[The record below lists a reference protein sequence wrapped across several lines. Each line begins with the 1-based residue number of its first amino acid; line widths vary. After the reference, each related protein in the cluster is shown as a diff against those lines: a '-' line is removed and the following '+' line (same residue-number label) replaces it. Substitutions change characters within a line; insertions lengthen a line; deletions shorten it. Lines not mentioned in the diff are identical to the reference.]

1 MNDNLGRIDA
11 NCDNLLAT
19 CGFCLKLITDHS
31 TCPED
36 KMATIQMKVRPE
48 DLSQV
53 QQGGER
59 IPDPGILVI
68 FGASGDLTKRK
79 LLPALY
85 HLRQNKLLPA
95 NFAIVG
101 VARRPLGDEFA
112 ADMKEGIVEFG
123 GGDASDP
130 VLEDFVKH
138 ISYFALNFDDPK
150 DYAGLKAELDR
161 IDKEKNIGG
170 NRLFYLA
177 TAPEFF
183 AGIIDNLGAQG
194 MAQPE
199 KGLTDIV
206 IEKPF
211 GHDLDSARE
220 LNHKVNAVFHESQ
233 VFRIDHYLGK
243 ETVQNLLVFRFANGI
258 FEPVWNRNYIDHV
271 QITVA
276 ETLGVEGRG
285 PFYEK
290 AGALR
295 DVVQNH
301 MMELLSL
308 VALEPP
314 SSFEAES
321 VRREKLK
328 VWQAIPSIPIL
339 NAVRG
344 QYGPG
349 IVQGEHVI
357 GYRDEERVNPES
369 GTETYAALKLQIE
382 NWRWA
387 GVPFYMRAGKRMR
400 KRATEIT
407 IQFKQP
413 PLLIFN
419 RMQASG
425 PCQEI
430 QPNLL
435 SIRIQPDEGIALR
448 MGAKVPTSSQ
458 MSVCPV
464 YMDFDYETA
473 FGKSSANGYERLLL
487 DAMLGDQTLFSHR
500 DGVETNWAL
509 YNPILQAWASKKP
522 EVFPNYFAG
531 TWGPECSDRLLE
543 KENHVWRNELGR
555 KA

>member
-1 MNDNLGRIDA
+1 
-11 NCDNLLAT
+11 
-19 CGFCLKLITDHS
+19 
-31 TCPED
+31 
-36 KMATIQMKVRPE
+36 MATIQASVRAE
-48 DLSQV
+48 DLSRIAHAT
-53 QQGGER
+53 ER

-79 LLPALY
+79 LLPALF
-85 HLRQNKLLPA
+85 HLRQNDLLPKQ
-95 NFAIVG
+95 FAIVG

-112 ADMKEGIVEFG
+112 QDMREGILSFG
-123 GGDASDP
+123 GADASDP
-130 VLEDFVKH
+130 KIGEFVSH
-138 ISYFALNFDDPK
+138 ISYYALNFDDPSE
-150 DYAGLKAELDR
+150 YSGLKAELDR
-161 IDKEKNIGG
+161 IAKEKGIGG
-170 NRLFYLA
+170 DRLFYLA

-183 AGIIDNLGAQG
+183 AGIIENLGAQG

-199 KGLTDIV
+199 EGKVAVV

-220 LNHKVNAVFHESQ
+220 LNQQVNSVFHESQ

-243 ETVQNLLVFRFANGI
+243 ETVQNILVFRFANGI

-271 QITVA
+271 QITA
-276 ETLGVEGRG
+276 GETLGVEARG

-301 MMELLSL
+301 VMELLSF
-308 VALEPP
+308 VTMEPP
-314 SSFEAES
+314 SNFEAES

-328 VWQAIPSIPIL
+328 VFQAIPPIPIL

-349 IVQGEHVI
+349 LVGGQHVV
-357 GYRDEERVNPES
+357 GYRDEDRVNPES
-369 GTETYAALKLQIE
+369 STETYAAVRLEIE

-387 GVPFYMRAGKRMR
+387 GVPIYLRAGKRL
-400 KRATEIT
+400 KKQATEIS

-419 RMQASG
+419 RMAASG

-435 SIRIQPDEGIALR
+435 TIRIQPDDGIALR
-448 MGAKVPTSSQ
+448 FGAKVPNTPG
-458 MSVCPV
+458 MNVCPV
-464 YMDFDYETA
+464 TMDFDYAAA

-487 DAMLGDQTLFSHR
+487 DAMLGDQTLFAHR
-500 DGVETNWAL
+500 DGVETTWGL
-509 YNPILQAWASKKP
+509 YTPILEAWAAKTP

-543 KENHVWRNELGR
+543 RGGHVWRNNLGR
-555 KA
+555 QG

>member
-1 MNDNLGRIDA
+1 
-11 NCDNLLAT
+11 
-19 CGFCLKLITDHS
+19 
-31 TCPED
+31 
-36 KMATIQMKVRPE
+36 MATMQMSVNAE

-53 QQGGER
+53 PKGVER
-59 IPDPGILVI
+59 IPDPAVLVI

-79 LLPALY
+79 LIPALF
-85 HLRQNKLLPA
+85 HLYQSNLLPKQ
-95 NFAIVG
+95 FAIVG

-112 ADMKEGIVEFG
+112 ADMREGLVELG
-123 GGDASDP
+123 GVDSSDP
-130 VLEDFVKH
+130 KIDGFVSQ
-138 ISYFALNFDDPK
+138 ISYFPLNFDDPGH
-150 DYAGLKAELDR
+150 YADLNTELDR
-161 IDKEKNIGG
+161 IAKEKGIGPD
-170 NRLFYLA
+170 RLYYLA

-183 AGIIDNLGAQG
+183 AGIIENLGAQG
-194 MAQPE
+194 MAKPE
-199 KGLTDIV
+199 KGRTAVV

-220 LNHKVNAVFHESQ
+220 LNHQVNAVFSESQ

-258 FEPVWNRNYIDHV
+258 FEPIWKRNYIDHV

-301 MMELLSL
+301 MMELLAL

-314 SSFEAES
+314 SNFDAES

-328 VWQAIPSIPIL
+328 VWQAIPPIPIL

-349 IVQGEHVI
+349 IVAGEHVI

-369 GTETYAALKLQIE
+369 GTETYAALRLMID

-387 GVPFYMRAGKRMR
+387 GVPFYLRAGKRM
-400 KRATEIT
+400 KKHATEIS

-419 RMQASG
+419 RIAKSG
-425 PCQEI
+425 PCSEI

-435 SIRIQPDEGIALR
+435 TIRIQPDEGIALR
-448 MGAKVPTSSQ
+448 FGAKVP
-458 MSVCPV
+458 
-464 YMDFDYETA
+464 
-473 FGKSSANGYERLLL
+473 SSARWL
-487 DAMLGDQTLFSHR
+487 SVR
-500 DGVETNWAL
+500 
-509 YNPILQAWASKKP
+509 
-522 EVFPNYFAG
+522 
-531 TWGPECSDRLLE
+531 
-543 KENHVWRNELGR
+543 
-555 KA
+555 

>member
-1 MNDNLGRIDA
+1 
-11 NCDNLLAT
+11 
-19 CGFCLKLITDHS
+19 
-31 TCPED
+31 
-36 KMATIQMKVRPE
+36 MATVQMRVSAE
-48 DLSQV
+48 DLSHLTKGQ
-53 QQGGER
+53 ER

-79 LLPALY
+79 LLPALF
-85 HLRQNKLLPA
+85 HLRQADLLPRD
-95 NFAIVG
+95 FAIVG
-101 VARRPLGDEFA
+101 VARRPLGNEFA
-112 ADMKEGIVEFG
+112 EDMRDGIVQFG
-123 GGDASDP
+123 GVDASDP
-130 VLEDFVKH
+130 KLEDFARH
-138 ISYFALNFDDPK
+138 ISYFPLNFDDPTS
-150 DYAGLKAELDR
+150 YAGLKTELDR
-161 IDKEKNIGG
+161 IDKERNIGG
-170 NRLFYLA
+170 KRLFYLA

-183 AGIIDNLGAQG
+183 AGIVENLGAQG

-199 KGLTDIV
+199 KGVASVV

-220 LNHKVNAVFHESQ
+220 LNHQVNAVFHEDQ

-243 ETVQNLLVFRFANGI
+243 ETVQNILVFRFANGI
-258 FEPVWNRNYIDHV
+258 FEPIWNRNYIDHV
-271 QITVA
+271 QITAA

-301 MMELLSL
+301 VMELLSF
-308 VALEPP
+308 VAMEPP
-314 SSFEAES
+314 SSFDSEA
-321 VRREKLK
+321 VRREKVK
-328 VWQAIPSIPIL
+328 AWRAIPPVPIL

-349 IVQGEHVI
+349 IVEGQHVE

-369 GTETYAALKLQIE
+369 GTETYAALRLEIE

-387 GVPFYMRAGKRMR
+387 GVPFYLRAGKRLK
-400 KRATEIT
+400 KRATEIS

-419 RMQASG
+419 RMAGSG

-435 SIRIQPDEGIALR
+435 TIRIQPDEGISLR
-448 MGAKVPTSSQ
+448 FGAKVPTTPN
-458 MSVCPV
+458 MDVCPV
-464 YMDFDYETA
+464 IMDFDYEAA

-500 DGVETNWAL
+500 DGVEINWSL
-509 YNPILQAWASKKP
+509 YTPIIEAWAAKKP

-531 TWGPECSDRLLE
+531 SWGPECADHLLE
-543 KENHVWRNELGR
+543 RWGHTWRNDLGR

>member
-1 MNDNLGRIDA
+1 
-11 NCDNLLAT
+11 
-19 CGFCLKLITDHS
+19 
-31 TCPED
+31 
-36 KMATIQMKVRPE
+36 MATVQIRVNPE

-53 QQGGER
+53 PRGNER
-59 IPDPGILVI
+59 IPEPGIMVI

-79 LLPALY
+79 LLPALF
-85 HLRQNKLLPA
+85 HLEQIGLLPKQ
-95 NFAIVG
+95 FAIVG

-112 ADMKEGIVEFG
+112 ADMREGVLTYGSVEP
-123 GGDASDP
+123 GDAK
-130 VLEDFVKH
+130 LEDFVRK
-138 ISYFALNFDDPK
+138 ISYFPLKFDDPS
-150 DYAGLKAELDR
+150 DYAALKVELDR
-161 IDKEKNIGG
+161 LAFERGIGS

-183 AGIIDNLGAQG
+183 AGIVENLGAQG

-199 KGLTDIV
+199 TGRIGVV

-211 GHDLDSARE
+211 GHDLNSARE
-220 LNHKVNAVFHESQ
+220 LNRQVNAVFHESQ

-243 ETVQNLLVFRFANGI
+243 ETVQNILVFRFANGI
-258 FEPVWNRNYIDHV
+258 FEPIWNRNYIDHV
-271 QITVA
+271 QITAA

-301 MMELLSL
+301 MMELMSF
-308 VALEPP
+308 VAMEPP
-314 SSFEAES
+314 SSFESES

-328 VWQAIPSIPIL
+328 VWQAIPTIPPL

-349 IVQGEHVI
+349 MIDKQRVA
-357 GYRDEERVNPES
+357 GYRDEDRVNPES
-369 GTETYAALKLQIE
+369 GTETYAAVRLQVE

-387 GVPFYMRAGKRMR
+387 GVPFYLRAGKRLK
-400 KRATEIT
+400 KRATEIS

-413 PLLIFN
+413 PLLLFN
-419 RMQASG
+419 RMSG
-425 PCQEI
+425 SAPCQEI

-435 SIRIQPDEGIALR
+435 TIRIQPDEGIALR
-448 MGAKVPTSSQ
+448 FGAKVPTTPG
-458 MSVCPV
+458 MAVCPV
-464 YMDFDYETA
+464 NMDFDYAAA
-473 FGKSSANGYERLLL
+473 FGQSSANGYERLLL
-487 DAMLGDQTLFSHR
+487 DAMLGEQTLFSHR

-509 YNPILQAWASKKP
+509 YTPILEAWANKTP

-531 TWGPECSDRLLE
+531 TWGPDCADRLLE
-543 KENHVWRNELGR
+543 RDGHVWRNELGR

>member
-1 MNDNLGRIDA
+1 M
-11 NCDNLLAT
+11 T
-19 CGFCLKLITDHS
+19 
-31 TCPED
+31 
-36 KMATIQMKVRPE
+36 TIQMSVRPE
-48 DLSQV
+48 DLSRV
-53 QQGGER
+53 PTGKER
-59 IPDPGILVI
+59 IPEAGILVI
-68 FGASGDLTKRK
+68 FGASGDLTRRK
-79 LLPALY
+79 LLPALF
-85 HLRQNKLLPA
+85 HMEQAGLLPA
-95 NFAIVG
+95 NFTIVG
-101 VARRPLGDEFA
+101 VARRPLGGEFA
-112 ADMKEGIVEFG
+112 ADMRQGIVEFG
-123 GGDASDP
+123 GVEASDP
-130 VLEDFVKH
+130 KLDNFVER
-138 ISYFALNFDDPK
+138 ISYFALKFDDAS

-161 IDKEKNIGG
+161 IAAEKGIGA

-177 TAPEFF
+177 TAPEYFPP
-183 AGIIDNLGAQG
+183 IIENLGAQG

-199 KGLTDIV
+199 QGKVEVV

-220 LNHKVNAVFHESQ
+220 LNRQVNAVFREDQ

-243 ETVQNLLVFRFANGI
+243 ETVQNILVFRFANGI

-271 QITVA
+271 QITAA
-276 ETLGVEGRG
+276 ETLGIEGRG

-301 MMELLSL
+301 MMELLSF
-308 VALEPP
+308 VAMEPP
-314 SSFEAES
+314 SSFDADA
-321 VRREKLK
+321 VRREKVK
-328 VWQAIPSIPIL
+328 VWRAIPPIPIL

-349 IVQGEHVI
+349 IVDGQRVA

-369 GTETYAALKLQIE
+369 GTETYAAVRLAID

-387 GVPFYMRAGKRMR
+387 GVPFYLRAGKRMK
-400 KRATEIT
+400 KRATEIS

-419 RMQASG
+419 RMAAAG
-425 PCQEI
+425 PCGEI

-435 SIRIQPDEGIALR
+435 TIRIQPDEGIALR
-448 MGAKVPTSSQ
+448 FGAKVPTSPE
-458 MSVCPV
+458 MAVCPV
-464 YMDFDYETA
+464 NMDFDYEAA

-500 DGVETNWAL
+500 DGVEINWAL
-509 YNPILQAWASKKP
+509 YTPILEAWAAKNP

-531 TWGPECSDRLLE
+531 SWGPECSDHLLE
-543 KENHVWRNELGR
+543 HEGHKWMNDLGR
-555 KA
+555 KT